1 MSVCLSLSL
10 GGFLKKFWRTRAIL
24 IGIFFFLVLVLLFM
38 MILLCGAL
46 GEGEGI
52 IGGSL
57 LQRVALKRKVVDLQR
72 IRAAN
77 SRTVERAKILARL
90 GKRGVEEEEEEGG
103 GGEVLALNNYLN
115 SQYYGEIG
123 VVLLHRL
130 SRLSL
135 TPEAP
140 TSGFRLPN
148 ATFRCVFFFFFFSD

>member
-1 MSVCLSLSL
+1 VFGFLALARSRAVSVCLSLSL

-77 SRTVERAKILARL
+77 SRTVERAKVLARL
-90 GKRGVEEEEEEGG
+90 GKRGVEEDEEEEEEEEG
-103 GGEVLALNNYLN
+103 GGEVLALNN
-115 SQYYGEIG
+115 
-123 VVLLHRL
+123 
-130 SRLSL
+130 
-135 TPEAP
+135 
-140 TSGFRLPN
+140 
-148 ATFRCVFFFFFFSD
+148 